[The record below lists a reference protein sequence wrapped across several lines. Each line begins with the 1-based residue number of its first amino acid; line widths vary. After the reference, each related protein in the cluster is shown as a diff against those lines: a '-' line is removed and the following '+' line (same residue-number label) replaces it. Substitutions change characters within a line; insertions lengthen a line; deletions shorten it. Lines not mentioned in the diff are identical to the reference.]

1 MLESVLILEVGSMFC
16 HELQHLKA
24 LGFVFCTGREVD
36 GGLLAVVGDLWFVD
50 DVKIHRLVFL

>member
-1 MLESVLILEVGSMFC
+1 LLESVFVFKVGSMFG

-50 DVKIHRLVFL
+50 DVEIH